1 MKKQFNFLKNT
12 ILLCVGGGLVF
23 LGLVSCENFLKGAD
37 VRKDLEEA
45 VEIANTQPI
54 TYFVS
59 VDKGSGEVTPSS
71 VSVKKK
77 LNFEL
82 VFKPEDDWNFIC
94 WEVIDAETG
103 EVLPD
108 VIKFE
113 NPQNSQT
120 KGYVINPREK
130 ALIHPKCAQIP
141 CVTNIFPDTA
151 APANTPITINF
162 NIPMEEPETTSNSL
176 FNFPNITITCN
187 GLTVNYLFETPVFN
201 SDKTELIIIPKSDP
215 TTGVL
220 LYNYIENE
228 LKVSSVELKIE
239 FNDSIVTKSNGI
251 ETPLKE
257 KKFSVFYVKSVD
269 ENKPEGTLFITRDS
283 SVTFD
288 NASNFSEIKKFDQ
301 HKNLDLYNDTDFE
314 SPEEYAA
321 LVRQNICDGT
331 FYIYG
336 SYYDNPM
343 GIKSVVV
350 KENMIRDKY
359 GTPQTQPP
367 QVLTEYDVNSNND
380 NVKFKTINGHTYF
393 IIKHTLKIHYYDEL
407 NAEPEGAISVDVYV
421 NDYCYNSSE
430 NQNYTVIR
438 QNLKDFYFLTSFQT
452 ARPAPSEWTSY
463 DTYMEQYK
471 SFIKSMT
478 FYCNLN
484 EIILFNDVYYDVN
497 FADDF
502 DISANELA
510 FFIEYPDSTHNQK
523 EVSANVKEESY
534 TSDDD
539 PPKTFTH
546 KITFDFNDLTIWPGN
561 SINFIARDF
570 IGNEYKVPMVE
581 FPSKE
586 EQYIPSISEE
596 NSYETHQKEKVVDF
610 YYYDSYSINKLN
622 RTDSSCVLVRQK
634 DNQIQCAVQYKTT
647 TSGYKEASPKPLSKG
662 YTYGIMIDG
671 IIMDSSYFALTEN
684 TIKKPKSV
692 WIDTITWDNNVIN
705 NHNGYFTLDVRIND
719 EDNDGIPDEDY
730 DFIVCELHGKTIIP
744 GDTTRLVLEDKVW
757 KTDLW
762 QYGNY
767 SNPAKLSLVGFKN
780 NIESVKSEKS
790 IPQKKKNAAD
800 VTQELK
806 NEYDSSVPFI
816 FSSLQGNQITLTIH
830 DDLSG
835 VAKGTF
841 KIYGKTYEIKET
853 DAATSDGLE
862 KSITIPLNE
871 LLHSTTDATQLEY
884 AIWDKAGNTEQGKTA
899 VNGILSSKK
908 QYIKISEPDDN
919 KFVLNEPVYGYK
931 CYFYTFNSSTNSF
944 PVKCTDIDNY
954 SSGVSYNTYA
964 DSPGIADSSMG
975 ISATNTYLK
984 VFYGNKVTRSNSME
998 NYTYI
1003 TYSNPLYYYK
1013 GTAGNMANDF
1023 LLSNGSSKDSVL
1035 IGSDKPV
1042 YVHTLVTSV
1051 PLIECS
1057 VWDSA
1062 EWEFYKEEYNEKI
1075 ISCSD
1080 SNEPKVY
1087 VIPTEKIAKGK
1098 HYIVIAHYSN
1108 NNVKMSEIFTK

>member
-1 MKKQFNFLKNT
+1 M
-12 ILLCVGGGLVF
+12 
-23 LGLVSCENFLKGAD
+23 
-37 VRKDLEEA
+37 
-45 VEIANTQPI
+45 
-54 TYFVS
+54 
-59 VDKGSGEVTPSS
+59 
-71 VSVKKK
+71 
-77 LNFEL
+77 
-82 VFKPEDDWNFIC
+82 
-94 WEVIDAETG
+94 
-103 EVLPD
+103 LPD

-113 NPQNSQT
+113 NPQSLQT

-162 NIPMEEPETTSNSL
+162 NTPMEEPETTSNSL
-176 FNFPNITITCN
+176 FNFTNITITCN

-251 ETPLKE
+251 ETPLQN
-257 KKFSVFYVKSVD
+257 KKFSVYYVNAID
-269 ENKPEGTLFITRDS
+269 ENNPEGTLFITRDS
-283 SVTFD
+283 TITFD
-288 NASNFSEIKKFDQ
+288 NASFFPQDKKFNQ
-301 HKNLDLYNDTDFE
+301 HKSLDLYNDIDFE
-314 SPEEYAA
+314 SEEEYAA
-321 LVRQNICDGT
+321 LVRQNICNGT

-336 SYYDNPM
+336 GYYDDPM

-393 IIKHTLKIHYYDEL
+393 IIKHTLTIHYFDEL
-407 NAEPEGAISVDVYV
+407 NADPEGAISVDVYV
-421 NDYCYNSSE
+421 NDYCYNASE
-430 NQNYTVIR
+430 NQHYTVVR
-438 QNLKDFYFLTSFQT
+438 RNLRGLHFETSYQN
-452 ARPAPSEWTSY
+452 ARPAPSEWTAY
-463 DTYMEQYK
+463 DTYMEQYENY
-471 SFIKSMT
+471 IKSMT
-478 FYCNLN
+478 IYKNLN
-484 EIILFNDVYYDVN
+484 EIILFNDVDYYVD
-497 FADDF
+497 FTDDC
-502 DISANELA
+502 DMSANELS
-510 FFIEYPDSTHNQK
+510 FFIEYPDSKHKQK
-523 EVSANVKEESY
+523 EIPANVKEGSY
-534 TSDDD
+534 ISD
-539 PPKTFTH
+539 TYTH
-546 KITFDFNDLTIWPGN
+546 KITFDFNDFTIWPDS
-561 SINFIARDF
+561 SINFIVRDF
-570 IGNEYKVPMVE
+570 IGNEYKVPVFD

-586 EQYIPSISEE
+586 EQYIPSISEDYC
-596 NSYETHQKEKVVDF
+596 YETNRDENVVDF
-610 YYYDSYSINKLN
+610 YYYDTISNSIHKIS
-622 RTDSSCVLVRQK
+622 RESFSCVLVRQK
-634 DNQIQCAVQYKTT
+634 DNQIQCAVQFATEIYGEDAYT
-647 TSGYKEASPKPLSKG
+647 YESPKPLSKG
-662 YTYGIMIDG
+662 YTYGIMENG
-671 IIMDSSYFALTEN
+671 IIMDSSYFTLTED
-684 TIKKPKSV
+684 TIEEPDPV
-692 WIDTITWDNNVIN
+692 WIDTITWDDNVIN

-719 EDNDGIPDEDY
+719 EDNNGIPDEDY
-730 DFIVCELHGKTIIP
+730 DFIVCELNGKTIIP

-780 NIESVKSEKS
+780 NIESIKSEKS
-790 IPQKKKNAAD
+790 IPQKEKNAAN

-806 NEYDSSVPFI
+806 NKYDSSVPFI

-944 PVKCTDIDNY
+944 PMECTDINTY
-954 SSGVSYNTYA
+954 TSGVSYST
-964 DSPGIADSSMG
+964 SSSGIADSSMG

-984 VFYGNKVTRSNSME
+984 VFYGIKYTSSYSME
-998 NYTYI
+998 KYTYI

-1075 ISCSD
+1075 ISCSNP
-1080 SNEPKVY
+1080 NEPKVY
-1087 VIPTEKIAKGK
+1087 IIPTEKIAKGK